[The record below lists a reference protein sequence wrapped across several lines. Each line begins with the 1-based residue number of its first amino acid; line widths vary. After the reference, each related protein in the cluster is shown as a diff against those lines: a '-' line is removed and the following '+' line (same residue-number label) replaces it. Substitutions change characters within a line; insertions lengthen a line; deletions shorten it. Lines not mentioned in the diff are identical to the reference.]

1 MRFQYI
7 ASKIRLKSNFH
18 LFHLDYVYNCDKQG
32 SDNPLTQ
39 RIKNAIISR
48 PLPFLKRGF
57 ISFHHLCGYDDSPD
71 PGAPKNCS
79 ITLEMDPHI
88 EEEYISSPGR
98 TNRSLVLSVP
108 EIRLL
113 NDGSVASHTNW
124 FFEYQQLPVI
134 KRFERLVLEAE
145 FDARKGGF
153 GADNIHFHTPQ
164 RYANV

>member
-1 MRFQYI
+1 
-7 ASKIRLKSNFH
+7 
-18 LFHLDYVYNCDKQG
+18 
-32 SDNPLTQ
+32 
-39 RIKNAIISR
+39 
-48 PLPFLKRGF
+48 
-57 ISFHHLCGYDDSPD
+57 
-71 PGAPKNCS
+71 
-79 ITLEMDPHI
+79 MDPHI

-164 RYANV
+164 RYTNV